1 MSRTKYLLTRS
12 VNWESAI
19 PGWTPV
25 SEEKIFTQNF
35 FGFPVSERRVNHPSS
50 SAVIRI
56 TVRFEDLNG
65 CKNLQLLLEGRSP
78 SFTSH

>member
-35 FGFPVSERRVNHPSS
+35 SGFPVSERRVIHPSP
-50 SAVIRI
+50 SAVIPI
-56 TVRFEDLNG
+56 TARFEDPNG
-65 CKNLQLLLEGRSP
+65 YRNLKLLLEGRSP